1 MRVEKL
7 LKRLKREFVKV
18 NFLQAVLDSLLF
30 FLSVNLVLFLLDVRL
45 TPTFR
50 NEVVIGTLSLVFLL
64 LDMLYRTEK
73 YRLEIYEEK
82 NPQLEEVLRTAR
94 DNLDR
99 QNIVSQALFDDL
111 LDRARKVT
119 SESIIPNKR
128 IIQKILAV
136 GVLSFL
142 TVMSGITSF
151 QLQQTSGELFP
162 GVDEIQQR
170 IQGEDQGFELK
181 NSSKIYGE
189 QSDIDSSDIDIGFNI
204 TGSGRSGD
212 REAGPGKGQEQ
223 ELRLDT
229 SAQMLG
235 EDMQLAKQYSL
246 AIRELDNS

>member
-18 NFLQAVLDSLLF
+18 NFLQSVLDSLLF
-30 FLSVNLVLFLLDVRL
+30 FLTLNLILFLFSIRITESFSNAQVLG
-45 TPTFR
+45 F
-50 NEVVIGTLSLVFLL
+50 LSLIFLAG
-64 LDMLYRTEK
+64 DMVYRTRK

-94 DNLDR
+94 DNIGR

-136 GVLSFL
+136 GILSFL

-151 QLQQTSGELFP
+151 QLQQTSGELLP
-162 GVDEIQQR
+162 GVDQVQR
-170 IQGEDQGFELK
+170 VIEGEEEGFQLK

-189 QSDIDSSDIDIGFNI
+189 SSEIDAADLDIGFNV
-204 TGSGRSGD
+204 TGEGERGDQEFNPSGS
-212 REAGPGKGQEQ
+212 EEK
-223 ELRLDT
+223 LRLDV
-229 SAQMLG
+229 SARSLG
-235 EDMQLAKQYSL
+235 EDLQLAKRYSI
-246 AIRELDNS
+246 AIKQLDNS

>member
-18 NFLQAVLDSLLF
+18 NFLQSVLDSLLF
-30 FLSVNLVLFLLDVRL
+30 FLALNLILFLFSI
-45 TPTFR
+45 TITESFR
-50 NEVVIGTLSLVFLL
+50 NEQVLAFLSLMFLVG
-64 LDMLYRTEK
+64 DMYYRTRR

-94 DNLDR
+94 DNLGR

-136 GVLSFL
+136 GILSFL

-151 QLQQTSGELFP
+151 QLQQNSSELLP
-162 GVDEIQQR
+162 GVDQIQET
-170 IQGEDQGFELK
+170 IGGEEDGFQLK
-181 NSSKIYGE
+181 NSSRIYGE
-189 QSDIDSSDIDIGFNI
+189 SSEIDTADLNMGFNV
-204 TGSGRSGD
+204 TGHGKRGDQKVKPGGSG
-212 REAGPGKGQEQ
+212 EK
-223 ELRLDT
+223 LRLDV
-229 SAQMLG
+229 SAQSLG
-235 EDMQLAKQYSL
+235 EDLQLAKRYSI
-246 AIRELDNS
+246 AIKQLNS

>member
-30 FLSVNLVLFLLDVRL
+30 FLALNLVLFLFSIRIIS
-45 TPTFR
+45 TFS
-50 NEVVIGTLSLVFLL
+50 NAEVLGALSLVFLVA
-64 LDMLYRTEK
+64 DMVYRTEH

-94 DNLDR
+94 DNIGR

-136 GVLSFL
+136 GILSFL

-151 QLQQTSGELFP
+151 QLQQNSGELFP
-162 GVDEIQQR
+162 GIDQIQER
-170 IQGEDQGFELK
+170 IQDEEDGFQLK
-181 NSSKIYGE
+181 NSSTIYGD
-189 QSDIDSSDIDIGFNI
+189 STDIDSSNMDIGFNI
-204 TGSGRSGD
+204 TGSGNQSQESFESSG
-212 REAGPGKGQEQ
+212 REE
-223 ELRLDT
+223 ELRLDV
-229 SAQMLG
+229 SARSLG
-235 EDMQLAKQYSL
+235 EDLELAKQYSI
-246 AIRELDNS
+246 AIKQLDNS